1 MIHGSP
7 KTNPKMERKPLKL
20 NIEKAN
26 AESDVAPSTPGPE
39 TPTAPGTPVGLH
51 CGCFDLEWDSTSARS
66 TKKRRLD
73 EEDDEEEEREPRRG
87 DRLKVKARELLTEL
101 REQVNDLEKMT
112 GAANFPNAE
121 LADKVAVIRSMVT
134 NLVTEDVI
142 QRVEGS
148 VEARETTNLCR
159 KCGERVDKE
168 VQPGEIEKVTS
179 FQSFA
184 ELAKKE
190 WPETLFYRT
199 RRAHGNPLQ
208 AARKSDL
215 AVMVTEEDR
224 KMEKGIARLFAERF
238 PEIGELDETD
248 WEANRV
254 PHIVLSTAVPR
265 KTGGNIV
272 NERYIFRRTLNT
284 QEGESPL
291 EAAYRHLRALNG
303 RISVK
308 LAPARGTAAPKLRKA
323 VLDAMGEMVTAEVV
337 ATRQLVMRDLD
348 RTVTENEIRTA
359 IGAVIGPNG
368 MGEQVQI
375 SDLKKPQGGMAGMAT
390 LHLPDVEADR
400 LLEVGRVRIGWNQC
414 RVQERMVPMRCFQCL
429 RFGHLASRCA
439 AEKRVAAGSCF
450 RCGKEGHLARD
461 CENDPWCHNCGKGNG
476 GNEGE
481 QETSESRSM
490 RFLQLNA
497 NRSRAVHWLVDQ
509 LTRERGTS
517 VLLMSEPNIRQV
529 RTPGWL
535 VDDSEDAAI
544 MLRGTSMRKWGKGRG
559 FVWAQV
565 TSYTVF
571 SCYISPNITTGE
583 FERHLDDL
591 ASCVR
596 TQGGPVIV
604 AGDFN
609 AKAFMWGSAVEDA
622 KGRMLADWAAAT
634 NLVAMN
640 RGEPTFERG
649 GSTSVLDVTFC
660 SPDVARRVH
669 GWHVMEAGSTTSDHM
684 PIEFEIAERHI
695 ATEAGSRLLHSKFNI
710 GSRKCATEFFQ
721 KGGASGIR

>member
-1 MIHGSP
+1 MDKIKNLKKKPESKQQGTGKVDSPGSGRAAPVKKIPKRAPGTSESEEFVMKMIHGSP

-26 AESDVAPSTPGPE
+26 AESDVAPSTTGPE
-39 TPTAPGTPVGLH
+39 TSTAPGTPVGLH

-291 EAAYRHLRALNG
+291 EAAYRHLRALVREAERLGRRQLAMARLEGTDELIQRKMLECLTARSGVQVELYVPTYASKMTPAQKTRENEAPSTGGATNEGDRWQYPKTRGPKAEVLVVKAKDKSAKVDDVIRQMKARVDISKVDVKVKSLTGAENG

-368 MGEQVQI
+368 MGEQIQI

-461 CENDPWCHNCGKGNG
+461 CENDPWCHNCGVAGHRGDRVACPEYRKAM
-476 GNEGE
+476 EA
-481 QETSESRSM
+481 TRESR
-490 RFLQLNA
+490 RP
-497 NRSRAVHWLVDQ
+497 RKAV
-509 LTRERGTS
+509 
-517 VLLMSEPNIRQV
+517 
-529 RTPGWL
+529 
-535 VDDSEDAAI
+535 A
-544 MLRGTSMRKWGKGRG
+544 
-559 FVWAQV
+559 
-565 TSYTVF
+565 
-571 SCYISPNITTGE
+571 
-583 FERHLDDL
+583 
-591 ASCVR
+591 
-596 TQGGPVIV
+596 
-604 AGDFN
+604 
-609 AKAFMWGSAVEDA
+609 
-622 KGRMLADWAAAT
+622 
-634 NLVAMN
+634 
-640 RGEPTFERG
+640 
-649 GSTSVLDVTFC
+649 
-660 SPDVARRVH
+660 
-669 GWHVMEAGSTTSDHM
+669 
-684 PIEFEIAERHI
+684 
-695 ATEAGSRLLHSKFNI
+695 
-710 GSRKCATEFFQ
+710 
-721 KGGASGIR
+721 

>member
-1 MIHGSP
+1 MDKIKNLKKKPESKQQGTGKVDSPGSGRAAPVKKIPKRAPGTSESEEFVMKMIHGSP

-291 EAAYRHLRALNG
+291 EAAYRHLRALVREAERLGRRQLAMARLEGTDELIQRKMLECLTARSGVQVELYVPTYASKMTPAQKTRENEAPSTGGATNEGDRWQYPKTRGPKAEVLVVKAKDKSAKVDDVIRQMKARVDISKVDVKVKSLTGAENG

-323 VLDAMGEMVTAEVV
+323 VF
-337 ATRQLVMRDLD
+337 
-348 RTVTENEIRTA
+348 
-359 IGAVIGPNG
+359 
-368 MGEQVQI
+368 
-375 SDLKKPQGGMAGMAT
+375 
-390 LHLPDVEADR
+390 PDVEADR

-461 CENDPWCHNCGKGNG
+461 CENDPWCHNCGVAGHRGDRVACPEYRKAM
-476 GNEGE
+476 EA
-481 QETSESRSM
+481 TRESR
-490 RFLQLNA
+490 RP
-497 NRSRAVHWLVDQ
+497 RKAV
-509 LTRERGTS
+509 
-517 VLLMSEPNIRQV
+517 
-529 RTPGWL
+529 
-535 VDDSEDAAI
+535 A
-544 MLRGTSMRKWGKGRG
+544 
-559 FVWAQV
+559 
-565 TSYTVF
+565 
-571 SCYISPNITTGE
+571 
-583 FERHLDDL
+583 
-591 ASCVR
+591 
-596 TQGGPVIV
+596 
-604 AGDFN
+604 
-609 AKAFMWGSAVEDA
+609 
-622 KGRMLADWAAAT
+622 
-634 NLVAMN
+634 
-640 RGEPTFERG
+640 
-649 GSTSVLDVTFC
+649 
-660 SPDVARRVH
+660 
-669 GWHVMEAGSTTSDHM
+669 
-684 PIEFEIAERHI
+684 
-695 ATEAGSRLLHSKFNI
+695 
-710 GSRKCATEFFQ
+710 
-721 KGGASGIR
+721 

>member
-1 MIHGSP
+1 
-7 KTNPKMERKPLKL
+7 
-20 NIEKAN
+20 
-26 AESDVAPSTPGPE
+26 
-39 TPTAPGTPVGLH
+39 
-51 CGCFDLEWDSTSARS
+51 
-66 TKKRRLD
+66 
-73 EEDDEEEEREPRRG
+73 
-87 DRLKVKARELLTEL
+87 
-101 REQVNDLEKMT
+101 
-112 GAANFPNAE
+112 
-121 LADKVAVIRSMVT
+121 
-134 NLVTEDVI
+134 
-142 QRVEGS
+142 
-148 VEARETTNLCR
+148 
-159 KCGERVDKE
+159 
-168 VQPGEIEKVTS
+168 
-179 FQSFA
+179 
-184 ELAKKE
+184 
-190 WPETLFYRT
+190 
-199 RRAHGNPLQ
+199 
-208 AARKSDL
+208 
-215 AVMVTEEDR
+215 
-224 KMEKGIARLFAERF
+224 
-238 PEIGELDETD
+238 
-248 WEANRV
+248 
-254 PHIVLSTAVPR
+254 
-265 KTGGNIV
+265 
-272 NERYIFRRTLNT
+272 
-284 QEGESPL
+284 
-291 EAAYRHLRALNG
+291 
-303 RISVK
+303 
-308 LAPARGTAAPKLRKA
+308 
-323 VLDAMGEMVTAEVV
+323 
-337 ATRQLVMRDLD
+337 
-348 RTVTENEIRTA
+348 
-359 IGAVIGPNG
+359 
-368 MGEQVQI
+368 
-375 SDLKKPQGGMAGMAT
+375 
-390 LHLPDVEADR
+390 
-400 LLEVGRVRIGWNQC
+400 
-414 RVQERMVPMRCFQCL
+414 
-429 RFGHLASRCA
+429 
-439 AEKRVAAGSCF
+439 
-450 RCGKEGHLARD
+450 
-461 CENDPWCHNCGKGNG
+461 
-476 GNEGE
+476 
-481 QETSESRSM
+481 M

-695 ATEAGSRLLHSKFNI
+695 ATEAGRPAHGWRWAENKKDELTEQMVMEL
-710 GSRKCATEFFQ
+710 EFFQ
-721 KGGASGIR
+721 KGGAFGIR

>member
-1 MIHGSP
+1 
-7 KTNPKMERKPLKL
+7 
-20 NIEKAN
+20 
-26 AESDVAPSTPGPE
+26 
-39 TPTAPGTPVGLH
+39 
-51 CGCFDLEWDSTSARS
+51 
-66 TKKRRLD
+66 
-73 EEDDEEEEREPRRG
+73 
-87 DRLKVKARELLTEL
+87 
-101 REQVNDLEKMT
+101 
-112 GAANFPNAE
+112 
-121 LADKVAVIRSMVT
+121 
-134 NLVTEDVI
+134 
-142 QRVEGS
+142 
-148 VEARETTNLCR
+148 
-159 KCGERVDKE
+159 
-168 VQPGEIEKVTS
+168 
-179 FQSFA
+179 
-184 ELAKKE
+184 
-190 WPETLFYRT
+190 
-199 RRAHGNPLQ
+199 
-208 AARKSDL
+208 
-215 AVMVTEEDR
+215 
-224 KMEKGIARLFAERF
+224 
-238 PEIGELDETD
+238 
-248 WEANRV
+248 
-254 PHIVLSTAVPR
+254 
-265 KTGGNIV
+265 
-272 NERYIFRRTLNT
+272 
-284 QEGESPL
+284 
-291 EAAYRHLRALNG
+291 
-303 RISVK
+303 
-308 LAPARGTAAPKLRKA
+308 

-368 MGEQVQI
+368 MGEQIQI

-429 RFGHLASRCA
+429 RFG
-439 AEKRVAAGSCF
+439 
-450 RCGKEGHLARD
+450 
-461 CENDPWCHNCGKGNG
+461 
-476 GNEGE
+476 
-481 QETSESRSM
+481 
-490 RFLQLNA
+490 
-497 NRSRAVHWLVDQ
+497 
-509 LTRERGTS
+509 
-517 VLLMSEPNIRQV
+517 
-529 RTPGWL
+529 
-535 VDDSEDAAI
+535 
-544 MLRGTSMRKWGKGRG
+544 
-559 FVWAQV
+559 VWAQV

-695 ATEAGSRLLHSKFNI
+695 ATQAGCPAHGWRWAENKKDKLAEQMVMELGELSSPSAFEIQHRVEEMCDRILPKRGCLRNTMRAVFWWTGEVAFRRRDYLSKRRRLAKARRSATQRQQEDIIGNMERVSAQARKRLKKEIRAAKAKAWEKLQESVENDPWGKGYRIATGKFQKKNTAQP
-710 GSRKCATEFFQ
+710 GRTKGSSRKTFSHQTDRRVAE
-721 KGGASGIR
+721 GGDRSCGAFHNR